1 MTLSER
7 LKKFDMYP
15 QEDSEMDA
23 ISPELAALCM
33 DLTKALSKKIAT
45 IPIWF
50 EYSKEE
56 QQSLIKNFLNTKL
69 NDQFSE
75 IKLTATEKERISK
88 IFYNS
93 VYGFGSLDFLI
104 AQQDITKIFVNSPD
118 EIYIEKLG
126 HIENA
131 HIKIDEEQ
139 FQSLINKMT
148 EISGKQSSVITFR
161 FNNLLVTIL
170 KEPVCSTKLILK
182 KVLETEFDL
191 GYFERRGVLNEDIS
205 EFFRMI
211 LNCKKRVMISSP
223 VQCGKTSLLN
233 AFLNEVPEKSRTL
246 LFEEGALINSTR
258 NGLTRFDVEGLNK
271 KEQNN
276 LITTALYYKSDYI
289 FSDTNDLEFNIEISE
304 LKNAAPGFIST
315 VRANSYIETF
325 SYYISVLSSRLKCTE
340 KVAKMRFAND
350 IDYIIQLEKED
361 NHFRLS
367 SIVSV
372 SSNKVGTPV
381 LTEILTFKS
390 GEYKYKFDSEINT
403 ETTQKPKK
411 QETDPQKKF
420 VPPKKLTFSARLKN

>member
-15 QEDSEMDA
+15 QEDSEENA

-33 DLTKALSKKIAT
+33 ELTKALSKKIAT

-56 QQSLIKNFLNTKL
+56 QQSLIKNFLNTRL
-69 NDQFSE
+69 NEQFSE
-75 IKLTATEKERISK
+75 IKLTATEKGRISE
-88 IFYNS
+88 IFFNS

-104 AQQDITKIFVNSPD
+104 AQQDISKIFVNSPD

-126 HIENA
+126 RIENA
-131 HIKIDEEQ
+131 YLKIDEEQ
-139 FQSLINKMT
+139 FKSLIKKMT
-148 EISGKQSSVITFR
+148 EISRKKSSVITFR

-182 KVLETEFDL
+182 KVSGTEFDF
-191 GYFERRGVLNEDIS
+191 GYFERRGVLNGDIS

-211 LNCKKRVMISSP
+211 LRCKKRLLISSP

-233 AFLNEVPEKSRTL
+233 AFINETSDKTRIIV
-246 LFEEGALINSTR
+246 FEEGALINSKR
-258 NGLTRFDVEGLNK
+258 DGLTRFDVEGLDE
-271 KEQNN
+271 KEQND
-276 LITTALYYKSDYI
+276 LITTALYYKPDYI
-289 FSDTNDLEFNIEISE
+289 FSDINDLEFNIVISE
-304 LKNAAPGFIST
+304 LKDNAPGFIST
-315 VRANSYIETF
+315 VRANSYIEAF

-350 IDYIIQLEKED
+350 IDYIIQIGKED
-361 NHFRLS
+361 VGFKIS
-367 SIVSV
+367 SIVAI
-372 SSNKVGTPV
+372 SSNKAGTPV

-390 GEYKYKFDSEINT
+390 GEYKYKFDTEIIK
-403 ETTQKPKK
+403 ETPHMELKKPEPPKK
-411 QETDPQKKF
+411 LL
-420 VPPKKLTFSARLKN
+420 PPKKLTFSARLKS